1 MGRDVPVMPGAA
13 GVALAA
19 LLLGGCAWQ
28 GPAPLQTYPDMEPS
42 ASVLAVDKAAY
53 KLVALR
59 HIQTDREADGRLR
72 ITIELE
78 NLSDKDLPVQIKTV
92 FRSSEG
98 RLTGDESSWQMIVL
112 NGGATERYDM
122 VSMSADA
129 GQFEVQ
135 VKTP

>member
-1 MGRDVPVMPGAA
+1 MGRDVPVM
-13 GVALAA
+13 LAA
-19 LLLGGCAWQ
+19 LLLAGCAWQ
-28 GPAPLQTYPDMEPS
+28 GPAPLQTYPELEPS
-42 ASVLAVDKAAY
+42 ESVLAVDKAAW

-72 ITIELE
+72 LTIELE
-78 NLSDKDLPVQIKTV
+78 NLSSKDLPVQIKTV
-92 FRSSEG
+92 FRSADG
-98 RLTGDESSWQMIVL
+98 RLTGDESSWQMVVL

-122 VSMSADA
+122 VSMTSEA